1 MLLLRRIKMYKC
13 IQWIWD
19 LQVMK
24 ITRMNTTLDD
34 KLCCRIFVVYL
45 QNKCFRIRINKHLI
59 CFTMFI
65 YNLSELFK

>member
-24 ITRMNTTLDD
+24 IMRMNTTLDD

-45 QNKCFRIRINKHLI
+45 QNKF
-59 CFTMFI
+59 F
-65 YNLSELFK
+65 